1 MPCNW
6 IALGYDRLT
15 FYGRNLTKNW
25 ALGSRLGGERLDLL
39 ARNHFGN
46 TGVYLY
52 RDGFYVRV
60 VCRKHQSNHASA
72 GVDGFG
78 LVENKVADTVID
90 VATPVL
96 FDGLQG
102 VGVMA
107 NKEVGPC
114 VYQ

>member
-1 MPCNW
+1 M
-6 IALGYDRLT
+6 T
-15 FYGRNLTKNW
+15 FYDRNLTKDLVL
-25 ALGSRLGGERLDLL
+25 ASRLGGERLGLL
-39 ARNHFGN
+39 AQNHFGN

-52 RDGFYVRV
+52 RDGFHVRV
-60 VCRKHQSNHASA
+60 VYRKHQSNHASA
-72 GVDGFG
+72 GVDRFG
-78 LVENKVADTVID
+78 LVENKVADAVID
-90 VATPVL
+90 GATPVL